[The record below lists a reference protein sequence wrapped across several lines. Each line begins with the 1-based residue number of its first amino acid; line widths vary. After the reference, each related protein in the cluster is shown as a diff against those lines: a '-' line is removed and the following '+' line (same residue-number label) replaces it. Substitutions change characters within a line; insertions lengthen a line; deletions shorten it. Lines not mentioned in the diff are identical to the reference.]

1 MLYEQYPELDAF
13 LLSMPGAV
21 RDFQPVWQWDRYLVG
36 GRQFAGLCRPGAEH
50 AAGYAGRPLLN
61 LKADPAEGDFYRR
74 QYPDIL
80 PGFYSDKRSW
90 ISIRL
95 DGAVP
100 QEEVLH
106 LARRSWQL
114 VFAKLTKKAE
124 GAVL

>member
-1 MLYEQYPELDAF
+1 MCAPTPASAPLWITRTDPCCTNNTRNWTPF
-13 LLSMPGAV
+13 CS
-21 RDFQPVWQWDRYLVG
+21 RCR
-36 GRQFAGLCRPGAEH
+36 GRCGISSRCGSGTATWW
-50 AAGYAGRPLLN
+50 
-61 LKADPAEGDFYRR
+61 ADGDFYRR

-114 VFAKLTKKAE
+114 VFAKLTKKAQRAILE
-124 GAVL
+124 GGGSPG